1 MAKGQKGKRAKGQ
14 KGKKGKSTNRM
25 PKSFWAQFKME
36 AGTASSTKNTSTMT
50 PSTSKSLA
58 EKLSKKMSTQN
69 KDKINCPLCN
79 KTLSAL
85 SLVTHMAIV
94 HGQGAA
100 HECAEC
106 KQRFATKERFTK
118 HMNKHRLQMT
128 KDITCE
134 KCNYKTSKSVYLNNH
149 IRTMHLMAEEV
160 YRCMEKGCMKVFIT
174 RYQFK
179 RHQELHKNVSCELC
193 NKLFTAARSLKR
205 HKNKQHLL
213 IAESQDDTDNPLVAA
228 HDIAFIIA

>member
-1 MAKGQKGKRAKGQ
+1 MRVDQCVKQIDVSKVINKENMLLRHT
-14 KGKKGKSTNRM
+14 S
-25 PKSFWAQFKME
+25 AQNFEVSQLVVVVLEKFFIV
-36 AGTASSTKNTSTMT
+36 GPFRS
-50 PSTSKSLA
+50 PPQHRFSKSL
-58 EKLSKKMSTQN
+58 LT
-69 KDKINCPLCN
+69 D
-79 KTLSAL
+79 
-85 SLVTHMAIV
+85 
-94 HGQGAA
+94 
-100 HECAEC
+100 
-106 KQRFATKERFTK
+106 
-118 HMNKHRLQMT
+118 QMT

-160 YRCMEKGCMKVFIT
+160 YRGMEKGCMKVSIT

>member
-1 MAKGQKGKRAKGQ
+1 MVCPSNLPFCPFCPFSLLPKGKGQKGKMAKGQ

-36 AGTASSTKNTSTMT
+36 AGTANSTKNTSTMT

-106 KQRFATKERFTK
+106 KQRFATR
-118 HMNKHRLQMT
+118 
-128 KDITCE
+128 D
-134 KCNYKTSKSVYLNNH
+134 S
-149 IRTMHLMAEEV
+149 
-160 YRCMEKGCMKVFIT
+160 
-174 RYQFK
+174 
-179 RHQELHKNVSCELC
+179 
-193 NKLFTAARSLKR
+193 RS
-205 HKNKQHLL
+205 
-213 IAESQDDTDNPLVAA
+213 I
-228 HDIAFIIA
+228 

>member
-1 MAKGQKGKRAKGQ
+1 MRVDQCVKQIDVSKVINKE
-14 KGKKGKSTNRM
+14 NM
-25 PKSFWAQFKME
+25 L
-36 AGTASSTKNTSTMT
+36 KN
-50 PSTSKSLA
+50 A
-58 EKLSKKMSTQN
+58 
-69 KDKINCPLCN
+69 
-79 KTLSAL
+79 
-85 SLVTHMAIV
+85 
-94 HGQGAA
+94 
-100 HECAEC
+100 
-106 KQRFATKERFTK
+106 
-118 HMNKHRLQMT
+118 
-128 KDITCE
+128 
-134 KCNYKTSKSVYLNNH
+134 SKSVYLNYH
-149 IRTMHLMAEEV
+149 IGTMHLMAEEV

>member
-1 MAKGQKGKRAKGQ
+1 
-14 KGKKGKSTNRM
+14 M

-36 AGTASSTKNTSTMT
+36 AGTANSTKNTSTMT
-50 PSTSKSLA
+50 PSTTKSLA

-149 IRTMHLMAEEV
+149 IGTMHLMAEEV

>member
-1 MAKGQKGKRAKGQ
+1 M
-14 KGKKGKSTNRM
+14 TNRM

-36 AGTASSTKNTSTMT
+36 AGTANSTKNTSTMT

-128 KDITCE
+128 KDIT
-134 KCNYKTSKSVYLNNH
+134 
-149 IRTMHLMAEEV
+149 
-160 YRCMEKGCMKVFIT
+160 
-174 RYQFK
+174 
-179 RHQELHKNVSCELC
+179 
-193 NKLFTAARSLKR
+193 
-205 HKNKQHLL
+205 
-213 IAESQDDTDNPLVAA
+213 
-228 HDIAFIIA
+228 

>member
-1 MAKGQKGKRAKGQ
+1 MCL
-14 KGKKGKSTNRM
+14 NL
-25 PKSFWAQFKME
+25 FKCLPE
-36 AGTASSTKNTSTMT
+36 QQNYRILHTCAG
-50 PSTSKSLA
+50 
-58 EKLSKKMSTQN
+58 
-69 KDKINCPLCN
+69 
-79 KTLSAL
+79 
-85 SLVTHMAIV
+85 
-94 HGQGAA
+94 
-100 HECAEC
+100 
-106 KQRFATKERFTK
+106 
-118 HMNKHRLQMT
+118 
-128 KDITCE
+128 
-134 KCNYKTSKSVYLNNH
+134 
-149 IRTMHLMAEEV
+149 HLHDLDCF